1 MISDIHYH
9 YHQIM
14 TMNVNYRWKKG
25 VINMFPQQQN
35 CIDSAINERCAELKT
50 ICLPYIKS
58 TLDEML
64 NQAKKF
70 QRILLY
76 DLMERGDLELP
87 EEECEA
93 FVRKFI
99 LDNEKMVLDT
109 LLIHKT
115 EEFLDRQLAKLHNSQ
130 TY

>member
-1 MISDIHYH
+1 
-9 YHQIM
+9 
-14 TMNVNYRWKKG
+14 
-25 VINMFPQQQN
+25 MFPKQQN
-35 CIDSAINERCAELKT
+35 CIDSAINERCAELIR

-64 NQAKKF
+64 NQAKEF
-70 QRILLY
+70 ERILLY

-87 EEECEA
+87 EKECEA

-115 EEFLDRQLAKLHNSQ
+115 EEFLDRQLAKLH
-130 TY
+130 T